1 MAGDGWQYYNWSLT
15 KAPTSFDTRH
25 RIIVQGVYDLPVG
38 KGRRLLSNGG
48 WLSHIAGGWNV
59 AVIET
64 LQSGPAVTF
73 SFAGSPNRYLPG
85 PSRPNQLVPNDQ
97 VMVPD
102 WSIGPNRFPQSAQNP
117 LYNIG
122 AFAYPAQFAS
132 GSPGGGAARGL
143 WLLWPQYSL
152 SKGWAIERSRFTL
165 RVDANTLPTRLMAT
179 TPDTTVNIS
188 SPVTFGKFGPQTSC
202 SYSAMGAYNGQII
215 ISGRFEF

>member
-1 MAGDGWQYYNWSLT
+1 M
-15 KAPTSFDTRH
+15 
-25 RIIVQGVYDLPVG
+25 
-38 KGRRLLSNGG
+38 
-48 WLSHIAGGWNV
+48 
-59 AVIET
+59 
-64 LQSGPAVTF
+64 
-73 SFAGSPNRYLPG
+73 
-85 PSRPNQLVPNDQ
+85 
-97 VMVPD
+97 
-102 WSIGPNRFPQSAQNP
+102 GPNRFPQSAQNP